1 MVRVRRK
8 VLWTSDEEDG
18 EAVEQER
25 SNEDGEGAILSLD
38 IGSGE
43 KVDTRRER
51 EYRTENE
58 VTERSLDQFLTDDHQ
73 VRTVHPDLKK
83 EALAIL
89 ST

>member
-1 MVRVRRK
+1 MVRVKRK

-25 SNEDGEGAILSLD
+25 SNEEGEGAILSLGLD
-38 IGSGE
+38 TGSGE
-43 KVDTRRER
+43 KVDTR
-51 EYRTENE
+51 EYRTEHE